1 MIPLGTDRTLRYT
14 PFVTWVLIALNVLIF
29 VGMMAYGRSR
39 GQMQEMDE
47 LTARFMLKGEGPK
60 WFEFVTYQ
68 FLHGGVMHLV
78 GNMLVLWVFGPNVED
93 RLGKIGFIAFYLG
106 TGAIAGLVHV
116 IFEDGAVVGASG
128 SIAGVTGAYLVL
140 FPRTQV
146 KVFYFFLLIGVMW
159 LPSWIFIVIA
169 IAKDFIVTGTGRSGN
184 VATIAHLG
192 GYFSGFA
199 VAMLLLATKILPTE
213 GLDLFSIAKQ
223 AKRRQEFRA
232 AAESGRRANKLPDP
246 AGDAL
251 ATARRSVSE
260 AVAREDAAV
269 AADAYAK
276 LLAVAG
282 GVNARSTLVAA
293 SQQALAMLLYTG
305 GHRALAADAMDGFVA
320 IHGDSREATNVRLL
334 LAMAALNDLAQ
345 PSRAKAALDG
355 IKVEPADAE
364 QRDLLRSLRE
374 RVAGAGGGQA

>member
-1 MIPLGTDRTLRYT
+1 M
-14 PFVTWVLIALNVLIF
+14 TWVLLALNVLIF
-29 VGMMAYGRSR
+29 VGMMAYGRVAN
-39 GQMQEMDE
+39 QEKLMFE
-47 LTARFMLKGEGPK
+47 LTDRFILKGDGPR

-93 RLGKIGFIAFYLG
+93 RFGKIGFIAFYLG
-106 TGAIAGLVHV
+106 TGVVSGLAHV
-116 IFEDGAVVGASG
+116 VFEKAPVLGASG
-128 SIAGVTGAYLVL
+128 AIAGVTGAYLVL

-146 KVFYFFLLIGVMW
+146 KVLYFFLLIGVMW

-169 IAKDFIVTGTGRSGN
+169 IAKDFIVTGAGWSGN

-192 GYFSGFA
+192 GYFSGFG

-213 GLDLFSIAKQ
+213 GLDLFSMAKQ

-251 ATARRSVSE
+251 AAARRSVSE
-260 AVAREDAAV
+260 AIGREDAAA

-282 GVNARSTLVAA
+282 GVNARSTLVTA
-293 SQQALAMLLYTG
+293 SQQSLAMLLYTG
-305 GHRALAADAMDGFVA
+305 GHRALAADAMEGFVA
-320 IHGDSREATNVRLL
+320 VHGDSREATNVRLL
-334 LAMAALNDLAQ
+334 LAMAALNDLGQA
-345 PSRAKAALDG
+345 SRAKAALDG

-364 QRDLLRSLRE
+364 QRELLRSLRE
-374 RVAGAGGGQA
+374 RAAAGGQA